1 MGYLG
6 SGGFDPG
13 AYMLQ
18 QLMKEL
24 FGGGDDEELKE
35 IQKET
40 AKLRLEG
47 ARDPSTLNVIEK
59 RLDAY
64 TSTLDMTKPKNVETV
79 YNKINTALEGGMFGN
94 KPENIEFVKNYMGSL
109 TASSTF
115 LTDIVDK
122 RKELYNKT
130 SSSNVKLILDSA
142 MMGTDTTQII
152 QMIENEIYDLTESFD
167 FLEDRDKL
175 GKAQQNR
182 YANTLQQYDNILKEL
197 GTDGLTEK
205 ELKSIKNGTYA
216 QVKTAETELELEKN
230 KFNVLTEFQSPEIID
245 TELLKSLT
253 NFHTKINDYDDF
265 VSEKMATYGY
275 SNILETNA
283 LGTQSTENKKLQE
296 DILFLETNREDRLL
310 KRYAES
316 YQKIFDKYKDNRK
329 KSKINL
335 SNIDFSEIMDSV
347 LHEELYNFPTSYN
360 KKAPS
365 LSEFPK
371 FRPKDSEQKKV
382 ISNMLSKRNINII
395 DDIHDENGRLW
406 AEKGNQLKGLGTK
419 NWEIDKIERYDDTEL
434 SKIRIKI
441 PGSLPSG
448 VGISGVRFTEEELKQ
463 YYSDRYINLT
473 LDNFMIEDD
482 FNFSGA
488 GYRNN
493 KKWGKLSYNIF
504 NNLYEQINK

>member
-1 MGYLG
+1 
-6 SGGFDPG
+6 
-13 AYMLQ
+13 
-18 QLMKEL
+18 
-24 FGGGDDEELKE
+24 
-35 IQKET
+35 
-40 AKLRLEG
+40 
-47 ARDPSTLNVIEK
+47 
-59 RLDAY
+59 
-64 TSTLDMTKPKNVETV
+64 
-79 YNKINTALEGGMFGN
+79 
-94 KPENIEFVKNYMGSL
+94 
-109 TASSTF
+109 
-115 LTDIVDK
+115 
-122 RKELYNKT
+122 
-130 SSSNVKLILDSA
+130 